1 MSLSWSFQSTVSLV
15 NISIGRNGRVTYV
28 FFVKPFV
35 ASEVMIASQFKH
47 LQAVP
52 SSVGLGLF
60 PIFNLYFFTL
70 AIIKADSETLE

>member
-1 MSLSWSFQSTVSLV
+1 M
-15 NISIGRNGRVTYV
+15 

-35 ASEVMIASQFKH
+35 ASEVMMASQFKH

-60 PIFNLYFFTL
+60 PIFNLYFL
-70 AIIKADSETLE
+70 HSKIKADSETLE